1 MPDKFSSG
9 TRSRIMAA
17 IRGKNTTPELTVRR
31 FLHAKGLRFRLHAPG
46 LPGRPDL
53 VFPKYRTVVFVHGCF
68 WHQHQNCRFARMPA
82 SNQRFW
88 TAKLSGN
95 RLRDRRKAQALR
107 TAGWRVLTIWECQ
120 LNERRLQGLA
130 ARIAD

>member
-1 MPDKFSSG
+1 MPDKFSKG

-17 IRGKNTTPELTVRR
+17 IRGKNTTPELIVRR
-31 FLHAKGLRFRLHAPG
+31 FLHAQGLRFRLHAPG

-82 SNQRFW
+82 SNVRFW

-95 RLRDRRKAQALR
+95 RMRDRRKAQALR
-107 TAGWRVLTIWECQ
+107 AAGWRVLTIWECQ
-120 LNERRLQGLA
+120 LSERRLLNLA
-130 ARIAD
+130 ARIAG

>member
-1 MPDKFSSG
+1 MPDKFSSR

-17 IRGKNTTPELTVRR
+17 IRGKNTTPELIVRR
-31 FLHAKGLRFRLHAPG
+31 FLHAQGLRFRLHAPG

-68 WHQHQNCRFARMPA
+68 WHLHQNCRFARMPA
-82 SNQRFW
+82 SNRRFW

-107 TAGWRVLTIWECQ
+107 ATGWRVLTIWECQ
-120 LNERRLQGLA
+120 LSERRLLNLA
-130 ARIAD
+130 ARIAG